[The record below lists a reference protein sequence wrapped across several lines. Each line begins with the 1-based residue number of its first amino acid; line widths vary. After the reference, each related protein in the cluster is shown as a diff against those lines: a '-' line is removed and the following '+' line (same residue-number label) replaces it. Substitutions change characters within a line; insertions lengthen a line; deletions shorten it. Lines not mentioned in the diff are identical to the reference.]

1 MSQPDDLATPDVV
14 EGPVDEGFFAARRRR
29 FAEKSRRERGVVLV
43 WFALMLI
50 VLMGFA
56 GFAID
61 LSNWWLQAERLQR
74 AADSGAHAGVVYLP
88 ADLANA
94 TSTARGEVAKNG
106 YRTTG
111 SNPQASIAVSQEPNP
126 NRLRVA
132 LTTTVDT
139 FFVKLLGVES
149 VTLTREAVA
158 EYVSPVPMGSPQ
170 NKLGSDPDGVDPGTQ
185 LWVGA
190 AGPQTGKQQGERY
203 GTKLCERTEFGCT
216 ASSSDEFSSD
226 GYVYS
231 VKVKSVS
238 GSQPL
243 RIQIY
248 DATFVNQSPACTNM
262 PAVDHA
268 LRNRYPDAD
277 TIYASNADRCA
288 GDTAWGAANVETTY
302 TVAAPDD
309 TKWTDN
315 DNPVL
320 NTTTCRPQTS
330 LDYDPPYSPSTNNSS
345 QRQANAN
352 YIRDRL
358 LSSSDGV
365 PNANDGLINM
375 AEGYRR
381 WFTICEIPAN
391 QVKVGEYILRVRTS
405 TKPNDQTKYD
415 ASVSTEGYNSF
426 AIRAG
431 FGSTGLNNVNGTA
444 VSIFAKGRLPIFAN
458 SKGADTRF
466 YLARILPYD
475 AGRTLRINLYDMGE
489 SSQSGTLRILAPDEY
504 AGTFSGCRISRD
516 DGASLSVDSSRCEL
530 SGVHSD
536 SYNGRVLTIDVP
548 IPQNYSCAVSS
559 DLGCWVKIQ
568 AKYPS
573 SATVTDA
580 TTWSAQI
587 LGNPIRLVE

>member
-1 MSQPDDLATPDVV
+1 MSEQATETGSELV
-14 EGPVDEGFFAARRRR
+14 EGADAGVREGFIAARRRR
-29 FAEKSRRERGVVLV
+29 FAQKSRRERGVVLV
-43 WFALMLI
+43 WFAFMLI

-56 GFAID
+56 GFAVD
-61 LSNWWLQAERLQR
+61 LSNWWLQAEKLQR

-88 ADLANA
+88 ADLGGA
-94 TSTARGEVAKNG
+94 TTTARTEVAKNG

-111 SNPQASIAVSQEPNP
+111 GNRNATIAVSQEPNP
-126 NRLRVA
+126 NRLRVG

-139 FFVKLLGVES
+139 FFVRLLGVDD

-158 EYVSPVPMGSPQ
+158 EYISPVPMGSPQ

-190 AGPQTGKQQGERY
+190 VGPRTGKQQGERY
-203 GTKLCERTEFGCT
+203 GTTLCETGEFGCSGSNST
-216 ASSSDEFSSD
+216 EFSSE

-248 DATFVNQSPACTNM
+248 DATYVNQAPGCNSPY
-262 PAVDHA
+262 PPSVDSS
-268 LRNRYPDAD
+268 LRSRYPDAD
-277 TIYASNADRCA
+277 TVYANNPDRCA
-288 GDTAWGAANVETTY
+288 GDTGWGARNVETTY

-320 NTTTCRPQTS
+320 NTSTCRPQTAK
-330 LDYDPPYSPSTNNSS
+330 DYNPSHPDH
-345 QRQANAN
+345 
-352 YIRDRL
+352 IRNWL
-358 LSSSDGV
+358 LSNDDGR
-365 PNANDGLINM
+365 PSNDEFINI

-405 TKPNDQTKYD
+405 TRSSNQTKHD

-431 FGSTGLNNVNGTA
+431 FGSTGLNAVNGTA
-444 VSIFAKGRLPIFAN
+444 VSVFAKGRLPIFAN

-504 AGTFSGCRISRD
+504 PGSFSGCKISRD
-516 DGASLSVDSSRCEL
+516 DGASLTVDSSRCQL
-530 SGVHSD
+530 SGVHS
-536 SYNGRVLTIDVP
+536 SGYNGRVLTIDVP
-548 IPQNYSCAVSS
+548 IPQNYTCAANS
-559 DLGCWVKIQ
+559 DTGCWVKIQ
-568 AKYPS
+568 AVYPS

>member
-1 MSQPDDLATPDVV
+1 VSEQTAVPPPAEAAP
-14 EGPVDEGFFAARRRR
+14 EAPRSEGFLAARRRR
-29 FAEKSRRERGVVLV
+29 FAAKSRRERGVVLI

-56 GFAID
+56 GFAVD

-74 AADSGAHAGVVYLP
+74 AADSGAHAGVIYLP
-88 ADLANA
+88 ADLAGA
-94 TSTARGEVAKNG
+94 TSTARAEVAKNG
-106 YRTTG
+106 YRTSG
-111 SNPQASIAVSQEPNP
+111 SGANASITVSQEPNP
-126 NRLRVA
+126 NRLRVG

-139 FFVKLLGVES
+139 FFVRLLGVED
-149 VTLTREAVA
+149 VTLTRQAVA

-170 NKLGSDPDGVDPGTQ
+170 NKLGNDPDGLDGGTQ

-190 AGPQTGKQQGERY
+190 AGPRTGKQQGERY
-203 GTKLCERTEFGCT
+203 GTKVCEKTEFGC
-216 ASSSDEFSSD
+216 SSGSSDEFSSE
-226 GYVYS
+226 GYTYA
-231 VKVKSVS
+231 VKVKSVPN
-238 GSQPL
+238 GEPL

-248 DATFVNQSPACTNM
+248 DATYVNQAPACDTPYPPSPDNQ
-262 PAVDHA
+262 
-268 LRNRYPDAD
+268 LRARYPDAN
-277 TIYASNADRCA
+277 TVYASTAGRCA
-288 GDTAWGAANVETTY
+288 GDTGWGARNVETTY
-302 TVAAPDD
+302 TVAAPDE

-320 NTTTCRPQTS
+320 NTTACRPQTAK
-330 LDYDPPYSPSTNNSS
+330 DYNPGNSD
-345 QRQANAN
+345 Q
-352 YIRDRL
+352 IRNWL
-358 LSSSDGV
+358 LSTGDGR
-365 PNANDGLINM
+365 PSNDGIINI

-405 TKPNDQTKYD
+405 TKSSNPTAYD
-415 ASVSTEGYNSF
+415 ASVTTEGYNSF
-426 AIRAG
+426 SIRAG
-431 FGSTGLNNVNGTA
+431 FGDSGLHGRSGAA
-444 VSIFAKGRLPIFAN
+444 VSVFAKGRLPIFAN

-489 SSQSGTLRILAPDEY
+489 SSHSGTLRILAPVDY
-504 AGTFSGCRISRD
+504 GGTFSGCKISRD
-516 DGASLSVDSSRCEL
+516 DGAGLSVDSSLCQL

-536 SYNGRVLTIDVP
+536 SFNGRVLTIDVP
-548 IPQNYSCAVSS
+548 IPTTYTCSVNSEE
-559 DLGCWVKIQ
+559 GCWVKIQ
-568 AKYPS
+568 ARYPS

>member
-1 MSQPDDLATPDVV
+1 MSQLDDLATPDVV
-14 EGPVDEGFFAARRRR
+14 EGPVDEGFFASRRRR

-56 GFAID
+56 GLAVD

-88 ADLANA
+88 ADVANA

-158 EYVSPVPMGSPQ
+158 EYISPVPMGSPQ

-203 GTKLCERTEFGCT
+203 GTKKCETGEFGCT
-216 ASSSDEFSSD
+216 GSNSDEFASD

-238 GSQPL
+238 GNQPL

-248 DATFVNQSPACTNM
+248 DATYVNSAPACDSPSP
-262 PAVDHA
+262 PASDSQ
-268 LRNRYPDAD
+268 LRSRYPDAN
-277 TIYASNADRCA
+277 TVFASDPARCA
-288 GDTAWGAANVETTY
+288 GDTGWGARNVETTF

-320 NTTTCRPQTS
+320 NTSTCRPQTAK
-330 LDYDPPYSPSTNNSS
+330 DYNPSQTS
-345 QRQANAN
+345 Q
-352 YIRDRL
+352 IRNWL
-358 LSSSDGV
+358 LSNDEGV
-365 PNANDGLINM
+365 PNANDGLINI

-381 WFTICEIPAN
+381 WFTVCEIPAN

-405 TKPNDQTKYD
+405 VKPSAQTTYD
-415 ASVSTEGYNSF
+415 SSVTTEGYNSF

-431 FGSTGLNNVNGTA
+431 FGDAGLDAVNGSA
-444 VSIFAKGRLPIFAN
+444 VTIFAKGRLPIFAN

-489 SSQSGTLRILAPDEY
+489 SSQSGTLRILAPAEY
-504 AGTFSGCRISRD
+504 NGTFSGCKISRD
-516 DGASLSVDSSRCEL
+516 DGATLNVNSSLCQLSNVSS
-530 SGVHSD
+530 S

-548 IPQNYSCAVSS
+548 IPQNYTCSVNS
-559 DLGCWVKIQ
+559 DTGCWVKIQ
-568 AKYPS
+568 AVYPS